1 MWAVRFPPIQII
13 SEDKASFSYEGLN
26 TTILQLVLCL
36 KKTRLDFHNNLICGT
51 DRRLFSKKITV
62 ADRKEKYIRS
72 KDVVVM
78 IERKFRPDKS
88 WQRSVTDAVVNDFF
102 KKTIRKGVGSYESP
116 L

>member
-1 MWAVRFPPIQII
+1 MMWAVRFPLIQII
-13 SEDKASFSYEGLN
+13 SEDKASFSYDGLS
-26 TTILQLVLCL
+26 TTILQLVLCF
-36 KKTRLDFHNNLICGT
+36 KKTRQYLNNNLICGT

-88 WQRSVTDAVVNDFF
+88 
-102 KKTIRKGVGSYESP
+102 
-116 L
+116 

>member
-1 MWAVRFPPIQII
+1 MMWAVRFPLIQII
-13 SEDKASFSYEGLN
+13 SEDEASFSYDGLN
-26 TTILQLVLCL
+26 TTILQLVLCF
-36 KKTRLDFHNNLICGT
+36 KKTKTRQHLDNNLICGT

-88 WQRSVTDAVVNDFF
+88 
-102 KKTIRKGVGSYESP
+102 
-116 L
+116 